1 MGEEDDTLIEVK
13 DLSKLKELTDEEL
26 VAACGGRTAHK
37 GGRHGHKMTAKL
49 DRIAEAEREYME
61 NYHKKNKDIV
71 NVEKFK
77 KKTNSLNEDLS
88 EVNDVCKVPTEI
100 KVKKKKK
107 KRALEVE
114 DQFDKALEEPIKKK
128 KKHKK
133 EKEHKQ
139 EKETRKKHKKSKL

>member
-1 MGEEDDTLIEVK
+1 MG

-61 NYHKKNKDIV
+61 
-71 NVEKFK
+71 KFK
-77 KKTNSLNEDLS
+77 KKTKSSNEDLS

-114 DQFDKALEEPIKKK
+114 DHVDEALEEPIKKK